1 MCGPVHYNVNVQV
14 WTSTSIGLV
23 HYAAIYKQLYSTNL
37 HSPHSNVDVHGY
49 GYPSLDTHVVGTM
62 TRPGTL
68 YI

>member
-1 MCGPVHYNVNVQV
+1 MRRRAGTMTRVDGREPPGVD
-14 WTSTSIGLV
+14 GLV

-37 HSPHSNVDVHGY
+37 HSPHSNVHVH